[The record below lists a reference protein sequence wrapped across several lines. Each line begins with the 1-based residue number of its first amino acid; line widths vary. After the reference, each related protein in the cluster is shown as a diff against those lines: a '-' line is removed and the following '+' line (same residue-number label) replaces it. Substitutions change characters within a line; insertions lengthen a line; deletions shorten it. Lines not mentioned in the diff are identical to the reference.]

1 VGAFRGPHVWNG
13 LRVFGTM
20 VIFEVVVAA
29 VMMYAVVEITT
40 SVRRVVLTAF
50 AVMMPAASRYRR

>member
-1 VGAFRGPHVWNG
+1 
-13 LRVFGTM
+13 M

-29 VMMYAVVEITT
+29 VMMYGVVGITT
-40 SVRRVVLTAF
+40 SVRHVVLTAF

>member
-1 VGAFRGPHVWNG
+1 
-13 LRVFGTM
+13 M

-29 VMMYAVVEITT
+29 VMMHAVVEITT

-50 AVMMPAASRYRR
+50 AVMMPAASCYRR